1 MPSSSR
7 RSRRRRSRRRRSRH
21 SHGSPRSRGRRI
33 RAEMKKQAE
42 TQQLAALALVN
53 TSKYAEVWNMGYEY
67 GHYTGVRNI
76 RRNVDD
82 SWSMYLQIAP
92 TGIIDKYSKLVF
104 EIAFEQ
110 GLHWGNEW
118 RNEHWCS

>member
-7 RSRRRRSRRRRSRH
+7 RSR
-21 SHGSPRSRGRRI
+21 GSPRSRGRRI
-33 RAEMKKQAE
+33 RAEMKKHAE
-42 TQQLAALALVN
+42 VQRLAALALVN
-53 TSKYAEVWNMGYEY
+53 TSKYADVWKMGYDY
-67 GHYTGVRNI
+67 GHHTGVRNI
-76 RRNVDD
+76 WRNVDD
-82 SWSMYLQIAP
+82 AWSMYLQIAP

-118 RNEHWCS
+118 RNEHWRS